1 MELNKIYSGFRLVEE
16 RDVQEM
22 DSVGRVFI
30 HEKTGA
36 RLLQLA
42 NSDTN
47 KVFGIGFRTPSANS
61 TGVAHILEHSVL
73 NGSKKYRTK
82 EPFMD
87 LARTS
92 LNTFLNAM
100 TFSDK
105 TIYPVASQNDK
116 DFDNLMD
123 VYLDAVFNPSIYD
136 IKEIFLQE
144 GWHYHLENK
153 DDDLTYR
160 GVVYNEMRG
169 ALSGADAQ
177 VGDQILEAL
186 YPDTIYGKESGGDP
200 YEIPSLTYEAFLD
213 FHKKLYH
220 PSNSYIFIYGNGDI
234 ERFMAHIENNYLAGY
249 ERLDVDSSIA
259 WQDAFAAAKKVETTY
274 SVAQDADT
282 EGKDILAYAV
292 SMGTRK
298 TPKDIYV
305 QEVLSEVLINAQAGP
320 LKNALLAAGL
330 GEDISDFSND
340 GIQIPFGVVAK
351 DTDAARAGEFEQIV
365 EDTLRQL
372 VRDGIDK
379 EQLVAAVNRM
389 EYALREANGYT
400 TRGIIYYID
409 AMETWLYDGSPFDAL
424 CYNEALSELRR
435 DIDSD
440 YYERYIE
447 EHILNNPHKV
457 VLTARAEKGK
467 NDAKDKAV
475 AEKLAAYKASL
486 TDDELEALIDATQA
500 LLLRQNTDDTPEQ
513 KATIP
518 HLSRED
524 VTGSI
529 GEVECVEEEMHGV
542 TVLHHPLFTAGIDYT
557 DMLLSLDHFDVD
569 ELPYVALLTSLVGA
583 VDTTKRSYEALGTAE
598 YLVSGGIRITSRVI
612 QNAHHPEA
620 FSHKL
625 LISSKTLGPE
635 SAADFLALT
644 YEELFESDFSDKKRF
659 REVLQMLKSQMETGI
674 FQQGHTVVAG
684 RVAAYHS
691 AYCRFNEMLNG
702 LDFLFFLQDLD
713 NHFEERF
720 DAVYAKLQDIYSR
733 LVTREGMIV
742 SVTGPDESYK
752 AMKEALNDW
761 IGKLPNTHYDHAK
774 WDVPVEVLNE
784 GIGSS
789 AGVQY
794 VAKGADLGALGLSYS
809 GKLEVLSNVLS
820 NEYLYNNV
828 RAKGGA
834 YGQGIRFNRNGS
846 VACYSYRDPNLE
858 NTIAIYDEMADWLE
872 NLEMD
877 DDTLTSYIIGVMNRF
892 NPVMSARAKGN
903 WSLSSRVNGLTCEDV
918 RKAQEEALATT
929 VLELKAYA
937 PYLRQAME
945 ENHLCVLGNSERIKN
960 AENLFK
966 NVLKLEN

>member
-153 DDDLTYR
+153 DDDLIYR

-389 EYALREANGYT
+389 EYALREANG
-400 TRGIIYYID
+400 
-409 AMETWLYDGSPFDAL
+409 
-424 CYNEALSELRR
+424 
-435 DIDSD
+435 
-440 YYERYIE
+440 
-447 EHILNNPHKV
+447 
-457 VLTARAEKGK
+457 
-467 NDAKDKAV
+467 
-475 AEKLAAYKASL
+475 
-486 TDDELEALIDATQA
+486 
-500 LLLRQNTDDTPEQ
+500 
-513 KATIP
+513 
-518 HLSRED
+518 
-524 VTGSI
+524 
-529 GEVECVEEEMHGV
+529 
-542 TVLHHPLFTAGIDYT
+542 
-557 DMLLSLDHFDVD
+557 
-569 ELPYVALLTSLVGA
+569 
-583 VDTTKRSYEALGTAE
+583 
-598 YLVSGGIRITSRVI
+598 
-612 QNAHHPEA
+612 
-620 FSHKL
+620 
-625 LISSKTLGPE
+625 
-635 SAADFLALT
+635 
-644 YEELFESDFSDKKRF
+644 
-659 REVLQMLKSQMETGI
+659 
-674 FQQGHTVVAG
+674 
-684 RVAAYHS
+684 
-691 AYCRFNEMLNG
+691 
-702 LDFLFFLQDLD
+702 
-713 NHFEERF
+713 
-720 DAVYAKLQDIYSR
+720 
-733 LVTREGMIV
+733 
-742 SVTGPDESYK
+742 
-752 AMKEALNDW
+752 
-761 IGKLPNTHYDHAK
+761 
-774 WDVPVEVLNE
+774 
-784 GIGSS
+784 
-789 AGVQY
+789 
-794 VAKGADLGALGLSYS
+794 
-809 GKLEVLSNVLS
+809 
-820 NEYLYNNV
+820 
-828 RAKGGA
+828 
-834 YGQGIRFNRNGS
+834 
-846 VACYSYRDPNLE
+846 
-858 NTIAIYDEMADWLE
+858 
-872 NLEMD
+872 
-877 DDTLTSYIIGVMNRF
+877 
-892 NPVMSARAKGN
+892 
-903 WSLSSRVNGLTCEDV
+903 
-918 RKAQEEALATT
+918 
-929 VLELKAYA
+929 
-937 PYLRQAME
+937 
-945 ENHLCVLGNSERIKN
+945 
-960 AENLFK
+960 
-966 NVLKLEN
+966 